1 MKAILIT
8 INQAIVI
15 GFLSLVLSVGIN
27 EVRGKDHLSLTRQYF
42 RGSDTPKTG
51 TEPGGRNGS
60 GAPTESE
67 PKTTRTED
75 ATANSGDQN
84 TSEPPQNGDA
94 KSPFD
99 VVSLDEAVDIWQDEK
114 TQYGMYVF
122 VDARD
127 DDWFESGHIP
137 GAVQCDYYRIE
148 HYMGEVYSRVAG
160 AEKVVVYCN
169 GGDCEDSLLVCGE
182 LLRMDVPRDN
192 IFLFKGGWDA
202 WKKSGMPVS
211 ENGEVA
217 Q

>member
-27 EVRGKDHLSLTRQYF
+27 EVRGKDHLSLSRQYF
-42 RGSDTPKTG
+42 RDADINKTG
-51 TEPGGRNGS
+51 TDTGSQSGGHASTQPG
-60 GAPTESE
+60 
-67 PKTTRTED
+67 PKTVPDQD
-75 ATANSGDQN
+75 ATANTDDEN
-84 TSEPPQNGDA
+84 KSESPQNGDA
-94 KSPFD
+94 KRPFD
-99 VVSLDEAVDIWQDEK
+99 VVSLDQAVDIWQDEK

-192 IFLFKGGWDA
+192 IYLFKGGWDA

-211 ENGEVA
+211 ENGEGA